1 MKKFN
6 KFDLVYESA
15 LKRLIKEENA
25 VDSYTYS
32 NGIRIGTNFRLKPSF
47 FTQSEACKV
56 LTPEQLKHIKA
67 LNSKVYENDHQHF
80 FKVKTD
86 SREMA
91 GPNMKGAN
99 DINTALQE
107 YGVISGSPEYKD
119 DPHYKFMIASVD
131 LKHVDVCDFGANLPP
146 VLSPENPYSHYNAEG
161 GRPKE
166 VKDDAFV
173 GLGNSPTNRSLPTQ
187 NRKL

>member
-15 LKRLIKEENA
+15 LKRLVKEENA

-32 NGIRIGTNFRLKPSF
+32 NGIRIGTNFRLRPSF
-47 FTQSEACKV
+47 FTQSEASKV
-56 LTPEQLKHIKA
+56 LTPNQLKDIKE
-67 LNSKVYENDHQHF
+67 LNSKIYENGVQHF

-107 YGVISGSPEYKD
+107 YGVISAAPEYKD
-119 DPHYKFMIASVD
+119 DSHYKFMIASTD
-131 LKHVDVCDFGANLPP
+131 LKHVDICDFGANLPP
-146 VLSPENPYSHYNAEG
+146 VLSPENPYSHYDAEKAKPTPVNDKG
-161 GRPKE
+161 
-166 VKDDAFV
+166 FV

-187 NRKL
+187 NTKL